1 MQNKNANHYLYFSK
15 RERRGIFF
23 MLFLIA
29 LIYISPDV
37 YSRLKPVKTFTDLE
51 ILDIK
56 TITGS
61 TKDTARYKFKDEE
74 EKTFSLFNFD
84 PNTLSIEGWKNL
96 GIKEKTAIGI
106 HKYISKGGKFN
117 NADDIKKIWGISPQK
132 AEQLLP
138 FIKINSPKQ
147 EILYYPKIEKKLIS
161 KIDINKA
168 DSTAFE
174 SLPGIGPKL
183 SQRIIN
189 FRQKLG
195 GFYKIDQISETFGL
209 PDSTFQK
216 IKPFL
221 EISKFELKKID
232 VNEATIDDLK
242 SHPYIRYQIGN
253 AIIKYRS
260 QHGNFTN
267 IDDIKNIVLVTDEVF
282 SKVNPYLKI
291 DN

>member
-1 MQNKNANHYLYFSK
+1 
-15 RERRGIFF
+15 
-23 MLFLIA
+23 MLFLIS

-37 YSRLKPVKTFTDLE
+37 YSRLKPAKTLTDLE

-56 TITGS
+56 TITTA
-61 TKDTARYKFKDEE
+61 TKDSTNFKFKDEE

-84 PNTLSIEGWKNL
+84 PNTLSIDGWKNL

-106 HKYISKGGKFN
+106 HKYISKGGKFK

-138 FIKINSPKQ
+138 FIKINSSKQ

-209 PDSTFQK
+209 ADSTFQK
-216 IKPFL
+216 IIPFL
-221 EISKFELKKID
+221 EISKIELKKID
-232 VNEATIDDLK
+232 VNEATIEDLK

-260 QHGNFTN
+260 QHGNFIK
-267 IDDIKNIVLVTDEVF
+267 IDDIKKIVLVTDEVF
-282 SKVNPYLKI
+282 NKLNPYLKI